1 MESIFEDCLT
11 LNIQCKK
18 QNEESAPGC
27 TIATSSQKRN
37 LKEKLPY
44 ESDGRIERQ
53 NYTYESDGTDTKAK

>member
-1 MESIFEDCLT
+1 MVSHYKCNYDE
-11 LNIQCKK
+11 
-18 QNEESAPGC
+18 PVR